1 MEDREKLR
9 LWLDWYNLT
18 QSWLIDTLRRRGLE
32 VDKATLSSALKGTI
46 TGPRVTKIMEVFHR
60 SETGTSRGIEPIGG
74 PACA

>member
-46 TGPRVTKIMEVFHR
+46 TGPRVTKIMEV
-60 SETGTSRGIEPIGG
+60 SRQIQDEYEKFIQSVS
-74 PACA
+74 A